1 MALEEFQGFEQGDKM
16 DAASFEKFKERM
28 KAAAAQIQAIKKEE
42 KKRKKKED
50 ELVKILLKFIQ
61 HSQKRDLVLLIS
73 RSLERNIPAN
83 FLLAIVLLGNE
94 DIQKEVGEFLI
105 LPGMKEQIEA
115 TMNARNIHDAR
126 AEAQAEA
133 QAPNGA
139 HDTRNAYALMFFQD
153 DASLPLKVRIE
164 VDHWMSNMLY
174 QASESPGKLLATAY
188 DYIEI
193 EEVEENSVS
202 ENFESDNPA
211 SDNPV
216 SNNPASRETEN
227 FSVFGEEKP
236 KNLKKIVCK
245 QLTRLASHII
255 YDFLKQN
262 GIEED
267 IVKLEDFAG
276 FILKGILDKTRE
288 DIENRKELG
297 GGQ

>member
-94 DIQKEVGEFLI
+94 DIQKEVGEFLM
-105 LPGMKEQIEA
+105 LPGMKEQIES
-115 TMNARNIHDAR
+115 TMSARNDQNPH
-126 AEAQAEA
+126 
-133 QAPNGA
+133 
-139 HDTRNAYALMFFQD
+139 ALMFFQD
-153 DASLPLKVRIE
+153 DESLPLKVRIE

-174 QASESPGKLLATAY
+174 QASESPGKLLSTAY

-193 EEVEENSVS
+193 EEENPVSRNPASENLSSNNPESNNSTS
-202 ENFESDNPA
+202 ENFS
-211 SDNPV
+211 

-227 FSVFGEEKP
+227 FSIFGEEKP
-236 KNLKKIVCK
+236 KKLKKIVCK
-245 QLTRLASHII
+245 QLTRLAAHVI

-276 FILKGILDKTRE
+276 FILKGILDKIRE

>member
-73 RSLERNIPAN
+73 RSLEKNIPAN
-83 FLLAIVLLGNE
+83 FILAIVLLGNE
-94 DIQKEVGEFLI
+94 DIQKEVGEFLM

-115 TMNARNIHDAR
+115 TMNARAGQDAQGH
-126 AEAQAEA
+126 AQGTNGAQAV
-133 QAPNGA
+133 QGA
-139 HDTRNAYALMFFQD
+139 HSLMFFQD

-174 QASESPGKLLATAY
+174 QASESPGKLLSTAY

-193 EEVEENSVS
+193 EEEDPE
-202 ENFESDNPA
+202 
-211 SDNPV
+211 
-216 SNNPASRETEN
+216 SNNAGSDEN
-227 FSVFGEEKP
+227 EESSIFGEEKT

-267 IVKLEDFAG
+267 IVKLEDFAE
-276 FILKGILDKTRE
+276 FILKGILEKTRE

-297 GGQ
+297 GGR